1 MIDLIQRSSQPL
13 GKVVRLVGPVV
24 SVAGLNVPLGSFVR
38 FYCASAK
45 SQFGEVIGLERNAAG
60 DALLAVMPLGESEG
74 FRHGTYAVPVESV
87 EDDGLSLEPG
97 QVIDGLGYTLDPQNG
112 LKRRYI
118 DAIPPAMSAASFP
131 VTHSRVT
138 HASALQT
145 GIKAIDVCL
154 PLATGQRVALLAPA
168 GVGKSTVLSMILA
181 GTSADRIVLCL
192 IGERGREAAEL
203 VETLQATGNIEKA
216 VVVVAT
222 SDRPAAERAKAP
234 LIAIQIAERMAQEG
248 HQVLVL
254 LDSLTRYCRALREI
268 GLAAGEAPTRRGY
281 PASVF
286 AALPRILEKAGNF
299 DSGGITLVASVLVE
313 DELMPDPIAEEVQ
326 SLSDGHIWL
335 SREMASQGRFPAIDI
350 LKSVSRMANLVQDVD
365 SEKIATTVRRCLACA
380 SQNDIL
386 LKMGEYKWGLD
397 AQADKEIN
405 AAKKLRDVFLQRCD
419 EYFSPADSLAQVTEV
434 VQ

>member
-1 MIDLIQRSSQPL
+1 MIDLIEHASQPL

-24 SVAGLNVPLGSFVR
+24 TVAGLNAPVGSFVR
-38 FYCASAK
+38 FYCSSAK
-45 SQFGEVIGLERNAAG
+45 SRFGEVIGLERNAAG
-60 DALLAVMPLGESEG
+60 SALLAVMPLGESDG
-74 FRHGTYAVPVESV
+74 FRHGTYAVEMNTSAS
-87 EDDGLSLEPG
+87 EGLYIEPG
-97 QVIDGLGYTLDPQNG
+97 QVIDGIGYTLDAYDG
-112 LKRRYI
+112 LKRI
-118 DAIPPAMSAASFP
+118 DSNATPPAMAAAGMTA
-131 VTHSRVT
+131 THSRT
-138 HASALQT
+138 TSASALTT
-145 GIKAIDVCL
+145 GIKTVDVCL

-168 GVGKSTVLSMILA
+168 GVGKSTIMSMILA

-192 IGERGREAAEL
+192 IGERGREAAEM
-203 VETLQATGNIEKA
+203 VEYLQSTGHIDKA

-234 LIAIQIAERMAQEG
+234 MLALQIAEQMAQEG

-286 AALPRILEKAGNF
+286 SSLPRILERAGNF
-299 DSGGITLVASVLVE
+299 DSGSITLVASVLVE

-350 LKSVSRMANLVQDVD
+350 LKSVSRMAHMVQG
-365 SEKIATTVRRCLACA
+365 EEAAQLATRVRKCLATA
-380 SQNDIL
+380 NQNETL

-397 AQADKEIN
+397 AETDKDIH
-405 AAKKLRDVFLQRCD
+405 AAKKIREVLLQRRD
-419 EYFSPADSLAQVTEV
+419 EYCSPDDSMSQIAEALQ
-434 VQ
+434 